1 MLNLFLFFFGVFVF
15 LAEGGNI
22 RLVFI
27 RVQITKI
34 YFIYSNHLFLK
45 LK

>member
-22 RLVFI
+22 RI
-27 RVQITKI
+27 YIICTKI
-34 YFIYSNHLFLK
+34 QK
-45 LK
+45 L